1 MSPRKANMESSIY
14 LGTDGW
20 WHGRVTVGVKDD
32 GSPDRRH
39 RMARSEPEVRRKIKE
54 LEKLRDKGRA
64 PKAGRKPTVA
74 QWMTTYLD
82 TIASLKLKPR
92 SLDDYWSKT
101 RNDIA
106 PGVGQHRLDK
116 LAPEHLER
124 MYADMLQEGHAPSH
138 VLKVHRILSRALKI
152 AHRRRLITE
161 NVATLVDPPTADETE
176 ANPFTQEEA
185 KAFLEAAAKRPTFMR
200 WIVGVGMGFRQGETL
215 GLRWPYVDL
224 DAELFRPEWQ
234 LQRLTW
240 RHGCDDP
247 HACGARLHRF
257 ESCAPDCSTHRGYK
271 RGCPKPCP
279 KDCAKHA
286 SACPQRREG
295 GLVFTRPKTK
305 KSRNAVPIPPVFIPF
320 LHDHRMRQDEMRA
333 AAGDLWQEHK
343 VVFSRPDGR
352 PLDPRADYEEF
363 KELLA
368 EAGIDDRRL
377 YDGSRHTAGTI
388 LNELGV
394 DMPTIMEILRHTQI
408 SQTRRYVKGRS
419 HLSKDAMR
427 RMGEFF
433 VTPSET
439 PPEAATETRTET
451 TDTRAARSRRRRRIR

>member
-20 WHGRVTVGVKDD
+20 WHGRVTMGAKDD

-39 RMARSEPEVRRKIKE
+39 RRARTEAEVRRKVRA
-54 LEKLRDKGRA
+54 LEKQRDAGRA
-64 PKAGRKPTVA
+64 PKAGRAPTVE
-74 QWMTTYLD
+74 QWMTTYLTD
-82 TIASLKLKPR
+82 IASLKLRPR

-101 RNDIA
+101 RNDII

-116 LAPEHLER
+116 LAPEHLQR
-124 MYADMLQEGHAPSH
+124 MYRKMLDAGRAPSH

-152 AHRRRLITE
+152 AHRRRMISE
-161 NVATLVDPPTADETE
+161 NVATLVDPPSVDETE
-176 ANPFTQEEA
+176 ANPFSQAEA
-185 KAFLEAAAKRPTFMR
+185 KAFLEAALKRPTFVR
-200 WIVGVGMGFRQGETL
+200 WVIGVGMGFRQGESL
-215 GLRWPYVDL
+215 GLRWSYVDL
-224 DAELFRPEWQ
+224 ENGLFHPQWQ

-240 RHGCDDP
+240 RHGCADA
-247 HACGARLHRF
+247 HACGERLHRF
-257 ESCAPDCSTHRGYK
+257 EACPKDCTQHKSYK
-271 RGCPKPCP
+271 RGCPSPCP
-279 KDCAKHA
+279 KGCTRHA
-286 SACPQRREG
+286 SACPDRKGG

-305 KSRNAVPIPPVFIPF
+305 KSRDAVPIPPAFIP
-320 LHDHRMRQDEMRA
+320 LLTDHKAEQDAQREAMA
-333 AAGDLWQEHK
+333 DLWEDND
-343 VVFSRPDGR
+343 VVFARPDGR
-352 PLDPRADYEEF
+352 PIDPRQDWEEF
-363 KELLA
+363 KDLLA

-427 RMGEFF
+427 RMGDAFL
-433 VTPSET
+433 PR
-439 PPEAATETRTET
+439 PQAPTETRTET
-451 TDTRAARSRRRRRIR
+451 TDARTARARRRRRIR